1 MGYAQRKL
9 KKNHSNYNKKAYLQG
24 EFDRKSKLLSK
35 KYLQTGALTYYEDI
49 FGSDADER
57 RSYLR
62 SNSFP
67 KVRYTNSIED
77 MLATESDNSDLYLRL
92 CSFFG
97 SYPKMCNMK
106 RLYALVVDIDGV
118 SAPDL
123 RNILISNQ
131 FQQFT
136 PTYIVNSGQ
145 GVHFVFVFDKP
156 IEAYNYIKQHIK
168 TLYKALKTTFT
179 GISDGY
185 KVDMTT
191 SIMQPLRVVGSKTK
205 LGQTTTCYCVGKR
218 WNYDELTKALEL
230 PQKPLSPL
238 EQKQAT
244 PGPAKEEKATVAY
257 IPNARAGFYNYTL
270 KRIYAEV
277 QEGNRYTSMLA
288 LVIIAYKCRREIEY
302 SKLVSDL
309 HSIVD
314 YFNEST
320 KKRKVK
326 YTEINKALKAYNNKA
341 TLTTAERL
349 EEWLGFK
356 FGRSKRN
363 GRKQNEHLKIA
374 RESKKKK
381 QETERLSIMNRYLS
395 QNPRAT
401 LNELVETLGWNRNT
415 VVKYRKMATGNL

>member
-9 KKNHSNYNKKAYLQG
+9 KKNHSNYNRKAYLQG

-35 KYLQTGALTYYEDI
+35 KYLQTGALTYYEDV

-62 SNSFP
+62 SSSSR

-92 CSFFG
+92 CSFYG
-97 SYPKMCNMK
+97 YYPKMANMK
-106 RLYALVVDIDGV
+106 RLYGLAVDIDGV

-123 RNILISNQ
+123 QKVLSSAQ
-131 FQQFT
+131 FKVLT
-136 PTYIVNSGQ
+136 PTYIINSGH
-145 GVHFVFVFDKP
+145 GVHLAFIFDKP
-156 IEAYNYIKQHIK
+156 VEAYNYIKTHVK
-168 TLYKALKTTFT
+168 TLYKALKIAFT
-179 GISDGY
+179 GISDNY

-218 WNYDELTKALEL
+218 WGYDELAKALDL

-238 EQKQAT
+238 EQNQT
-244 PGPAKEEKATVAY
+244 QDRLKEKPSVAY
-257 IPNARAGFYNYTL
+257 VPNAKAGFYNHTL

-363 GRKQNEHLKIA
+363 GRKRNEHLKIA
-374 RESKKKK
+374 NQIKHDKDKA
-381 QETERLSIMNRYLS
+381 ERLSIMNRYLL
-395 QNPRAT
+395 QNPNAS
-401 LNELVETLGWNRNT
+401 LNELVDILGWSRHT
-415 VVKYRKMATGNL
+415 VIKYRKMITCN